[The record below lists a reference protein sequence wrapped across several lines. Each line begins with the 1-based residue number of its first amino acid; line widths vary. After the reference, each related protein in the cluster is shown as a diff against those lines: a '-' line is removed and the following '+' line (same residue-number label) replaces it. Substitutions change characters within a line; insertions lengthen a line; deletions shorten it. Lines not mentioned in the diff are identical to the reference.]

1 VARRATPK
9 LPPTWRMELKAAL
22 ARPIS
27 TGRIVAK
34 AATERVALHELPLD
48 ELRALSP
55 LFEPDFREAV
65 SVEASLAA
73 RNVYGGTGPKAVLQ
87 ELAEARALLETP

>member
-1 VARRATPK
+1 VVGQAV
-9 LPPTWRMELKAAL
+9 AL
-22 ARPIS
+22 AL
-27 TGRIVAK
+27 GRGLG
-34 AATERVALHELPLD
+34 LHELPLE

-87 ELAEARALLETP
+87 ELAEARALLEAP

>member
-1 VARRATPK
+1 VVGQAV
-9 LPPTWRMELKAAL
+9 AL
-22 ARPIS
+22 AL
-27 TGRIVAK
+27 GRGVG
-34 AATERVALHELPLD
+34 LQELSLD

-87 ELAEARALLETP
+87 ELAEARALLEAP